1 MKKTAVT
8 TLTRLA
14 ILSAVIIIMSFT
26 PLGYLQIGPLA
37 LTFLT
42 IPVAVGAVVMGP
54 AAGAFLGLVFGITS
68 FINSFSGVMGQAL
81 LAINP
86 FFTFILCVVPRVLEG
101 FLSALIYKALS
112 KKDKKGIWSV
122 SAASISCPVLNTI
135 LFMSTL
141 VLLFGRSDYIL
152 NLRNGANVFVF
163 VCTMVGIQAVV
174 EAVVCAVA
182 AALIS
187 SAMIKIFK
195 R

>member
-68 FINSFSGVMGQAL
+68 FINSFSGFMGQAL

-141 VLLFGRSDYIL
+141 VLIFGRSDYIL

-163 VCTMVGIQAVV
+163 VCTTVGIQAVV